1 MFKFLA
7 LQIFGNGTTDRI
19 TKVFGK
25 KFKLSCILSQVGAIK
40 DGHLDICGLSRA
52 RLYEEPI
59 FTESYSNLDYFAI
72 AVD

>member
-1 MFKFLA
+1 M
-7 LQIFGNGTTDRI
+7 
-19 TKVFGK
+19 
-25 KFKLSCILSQVGAIK
+25 SQVGAIK